1 MMNKNDG
8 HKKPKSDDE
17 TATIGWMDLEDKD
30 IEIIYFQGKLYR
42 CPMCEHAFRSRNGT
56 KDHFNKEHRGF
67 RFQCPC
73 GKEYKVKASLT
84 KHQEK
89 CKQDSVAEAAD

>member
-1 MMNKNDG
+1 MMNKEDG
-8 HKKPKSDDE
+8 DKGPKSDNE
-17 TATIGWMDLEDKD
+17 TATIGWMDLADND
-30 IEIIYFQGKLYR
+30 IEIIYFKGKLYR
-42 CPMCEHAFRSRNGT
+42 CPMCEHAFRSRNST

-73 GKEYKVKASLT
+73 GKEYKVKSSLT

-89 CKQDSVAEAAD
+89 CKQAA